1 MEHTQL
7 ALDLQLRDSYQF
19 ANFVVGDNALA
30 LDLLQKN
37 ASQPAEPQVFLWG
50 EPATGKSHVLQAC
63 CQLAGKQG
71 RSLTYLP
78 LAQVID
84 YTPELLEGLEAMALV
99 CIDDVQAVEGRADW
113 QLKLF
118 DFINRMREA
127 GRAMVFAAR
136 LPPNE
141 LSLGLEDLRSRLN
154 WGPVIQ
160 LKSLNDAQKQQALQ
174 LRAHSRGFELP
185 DNVARFMLNN
195 YARDLHGLFDKLE
208 RLDRASLAKQ
218 RRLTVPF
225 VKSVFEAGNASV
237 D

>member
-1 MEHTQL
+1 MEQTQL
-7 ALDLQLRDSYQF
+7 ALDLQLRDSYRF
-19 ANFVVGDNALA
+19 ENFVVGDNALL

-37 ASQPAEPQVFLWG
+37 ASQPAEPQVFVWG
-50 EPATGKSHVLQAC
+50 DVATGKSHLLQAC
-63 CQLAGKQG
+63 CQLAGEQG
-71 RSLTYLP
+71 RALSYMP
-78 LAQVID
+78 LRQVIN
-84 YTPELLEGLEAMALV
+84 YTPELLDGLEAMDLV
-99 CIDDVQAVEGRADW
+99 CIDDVQMVEGRPDW

-118 DFINRMREA
+118 DCINRMREA
-127 GRAMVFAAR
+127 GRAMVFAAH

-141 LSLGLEDLRSRLN
+141 LALQLEDLRSRLN

-160 LKSLNDAQKQQALQ
+160 LKSLNDPQKQQALQ

-185 DNVARFMLNN
+185 DNVAGFMLNN

-225 VKSVFEAGNASV
+225 VKSVCEA
-237 D
+237 